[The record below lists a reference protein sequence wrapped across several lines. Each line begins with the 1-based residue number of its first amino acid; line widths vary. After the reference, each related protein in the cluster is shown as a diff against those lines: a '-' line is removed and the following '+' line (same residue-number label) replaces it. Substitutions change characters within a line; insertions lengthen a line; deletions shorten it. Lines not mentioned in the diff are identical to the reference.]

1 MSTPSSD
8 PTFKVERHGQDVTVP
23 LGEHRLLDE
32 SAVRGI
38 RESLMSLAANQVG
51 GVLTLN
57 LKRVEYLG
65 SAMLETLI
73 NMYRKLK
80 ASGSALGGHLIK
92 FALLVLRQAGIFGV
106 VGIRLQEGR
115 RPRAE

>member
-1 MSTPSSD
+1 MSSPSSD

-32 SAVRGI
+32 SAVRSI

-80 ASGSALGGHLIK
+80 ASGSR
-92 FALLVLRQAGIFGV
+92 LVLRN
-106 VGIRLQEGR
+106 LQPQVYEVFQVTKLDELFEIHQET
-115 RPRAE
+115 A

>member
-1 MSTPSSD
+1 MSTPSGD

-73 NMYRKLK
+73 KVNGTVVNTPGRQGTTPFTVLFQP
-80 ASGSALGGHLIK
+80 SGSIQFTSH
-92 FALLVLRQAGIFGV
+92 VRQPV
-106 VGIRLQEGR
+106 
-115 RPRAE
+115 

>member
-80 ASGSALGGHLIK
+80 ASGSR
-92 FALLVLRQAGIFGV
+92 LVLRN
-106 VGIRLQEGR
+106 LQPQVYEVFEGTKLH
-115 RPRAE
+115 ELFEIHKEIISDQ

>member
-1 MSTPSSD
+1 MATPSPD
-8 PTFKVERHGQDVTVP
+8 KLLTVERHGQDITVP

-32 SAVRGI
+32 SAVRTI

-80 ASGSALGGHLIK
+80 TSGSR
-92 FALLVLRQAGIFGV
+92 LVLQN
-106 VGIRLQEGR
+106 LQPQVYEVFEVTKLHELFEIHQES
-115 RPRAE
+115 A

>member
-1 MSTPSSD
+1 MATPSSD
-8 PTFKVERHGQDVTVP
+8 KHLKIERHGEDVTVP

-32 SAVRGI
+32 SAVQTI
-38 RESLMSLAANQVG
+38 RESLMSLAASQVG

-80 ASGSALGGHLIK
+80 ASGSR
-92 FALLVLRQAGIFGV
+92 LVLQN
-106 VGIRLQEGR
+106 LQPQVYEVFQVTKLHELFEIHQET
-115 RPRAE
+115 A

>member
-80 ASGSALGGHLIK
+80 ASGSR
-92 FALLVLRQAGIFGV
+92 LVLRN
-106 VGIRLQEGR
+106 LQPQVYEVFQVTKLDELFEIHQET
-115 RPRAE
+115 A

>member
-1 MSTPSSD
+1 MSTPSGD

-80 ASGSALGGHLIK
+80 ASGSR
-92 FALLVLRQAGIFGV
+92 LVLRN
-106 VGIRLQEGR
+106 LQPQVYEVFQVTKLDELFEIHQET
-115 RPRAE
+115 A

>member
-1 MSTPSSD
+1 MGEEDHAAPDTD
-8 PTFKVERHGQDVTVP
+8 GARGQHEIVLP

-80 ASGSALGGHLIK
+80 ASGSR
-92 FALLVLRQAGIFGV
+92 LVLRN
-106 VGIRLQEGR
+106 LQPQVYEVFQVTKLDELFEIHQET
-115 RPRAE
+115 A